1 MCLFTSLARKITQPS
16 NSLLTVAGEIDLNDP
31 QIIDVYDDLPLW
43 SAMAGQLL
51 LRYLPLAPELRVL
64 DVGCGTGFP
73 ALELAQRL
81 GPAGSVTGIDPWAAA
96 IARAR
101 RKAKIWGVNNV
112 TFIDGDATAMPFPD
126 SSFDLIVS
134 NLGLNNFADPVTAL
148 TECRRVAR
156 PGSQLAL
163 VTNLQGTMA
172 EFYAIFRSVLNAPT
186 AEALDTHVAQRAT
199 IPGIFA
205 LLQQARFQPGRSV
218 EERMAMRF
226 ANGTALLRHCFIRL
240 GFLPAWRSLVTEA
253 EWSEVFEQ
261 LRAALDAHAV
271 QHNWLQLTVPMAYVE
286 GRAV

>member
-1 MCLFTSLARKITQPS
+1 M
-16 NSLLTVAGEIDLNDP
+16 AGEVDLNDP
-31 QIIDVYDDLPLW
+31 KIVDVYDDLPLW

-64 DVGCGTGFP
+64 DVGCGAGFP

-81 GPAGSVTGIDPWAAA
+81 GPAASVTGIDPWAAA
-96 IARAR
+96 IVRAR

-112 TFIDGDATAMPFPD
+112 TFIDGDATVMPFPD

-156 PGSQLAL
+156 PGSRLAL
-163 VTNLQGTMA
+163 ATNLQGTMA
-172 EFYAIFRSVLNAPT
+172 EFYAIFRSVLDAPT
-186 AEALDTHVAQRAT
+186 AEALDTHVAQRST
-199 IPGIFA
+199 IPGVFA
-205 LLQQARFQPGRSV
+205 LLERTGFQPGRSV

-226 ANGTALLRHCFIRL
+226 ANGTALLRHSFIRL
-240 GFLPAWRSLVTEA
+240 GFLPQWRSLVAETERA
-253 EWSEVFEQ
+253 EVFER

-271 QHNWLQLTVPMAYVE
+271 QHGLLELSVPMAYVE
-286 GRAV
+286 ARVA

>member
-1 MCLFTSLARKITQPS
+1 
-16 NSLLTVAGEIDLNDP
+16 VAGEIDLNDP
-31 QIIDVYDDLPLW
+31 KVVEIYDDLPLW

-73 ALELAQRL
+73 TLELAQRL
-81 GPAGSVTGIDPWAAA
+81 GPAASVIGIDPWAAA

-101 RKAKIWGVNNV
+101 RKAKILGVNNV
-112 TFIDGDATAMPFPD
+112 TFIDGDATAIPFPH

-134 NLGLNNFADPVTAL
+134 NLGLNNFSDPLTAL

-156 PGSQLAL
+156 PGSCLAL
-163 VTNLQGTMA
+163 ATNLQGTMA
-172 EFYAIFRSVLNAPT
+172 EFYAIFRSVLNAPA

-205 LLQQARFQPGRSV
+205 LMERTGFQPGRSV
-218 EERMAMRF
+218 EERMAVRF
-226 ANGTALLRHCFIRL
+226 ANGTALLQHSFIRL
-240 GFLPAWRSLVTEA
+240 GFFPAWRSLVMDA
-253 EWSEVFEQ
+253 EWPEVFER
-261 LRAALDAHAV
+261 LRAALDAHAA
-271 QHNWLQLTVPMAYVE
+271 QHDWLQLTVPMAYVE